1 MREQGAVRD
10 APGVDATRA
19 LYAGGVT
26 QWFTES
32 FRSEFEKQASLMG
45 RFNLGVFGKTGV
57 GKSTIINAVFGEQV
71 AETGIGAPVTQ
82 GSHLYTGVHGSLG
95 LIDTRGLEMGRDDK
109 ALLADLKKFVHERR
123 SLPLSEQMHAAWYC
137 VRALDRRFEDS
148 EETFIRALHAL
159 GVPMIMV
166 FTQVPVRD
174 GQFHPD
180 AVELARQIEARDLPI
195 VGERP
200 FMTFAM
206 RDQFT
211 GQPAYGLMELLQA
224 TFRVVPDAVH
234 AALAAAQK
242 IDLDAKTRQAQRQIA
257 ASMAAAATAAAV
269 PIPFSA
275 ATVLVPIQLA
285 LMARIAQL
293 YGVPFDR
300 AAIMAIA
307 STSLA
312 TTAGRTTALS
322 LLKLIPGAGQV
333 AGGVINAS
341 VASGFTL
348 AMGQAWL
355 AVCQKASG
363 GEVPSIDGVFDPVIL
378 REIFE
383 AEFARRMPR
392 IRRDA

>member
-1 MREQGAVRD
+1 
-10 APGVDATRA
+10 
-19 LYAGGVT
+19 
-26 QWFTES
+26 
-32 FRSEFEKQASLMG
+32 
-45 RFNLGVFGKTGV
+45 
-57 GKSTIINAVFGEQV
+57 
-71 AETGIGAPVTQ
+71 
-82 GSHLYTGVHGSLG
+82 
-95 LIDTRGLEMGRDDK
+95 
-109 ALLADLKKFVHERR
+109 
-123 SLPLSEQMHAAWYC
+123 MHAAWYC

-159 GVPMIMV
+159 GVPVIMV

-242 IDLDAKTRQAQRQIA
+242 IDLDAKTRQAQRQVA
-257 ASMAAAATAAAV
+257 ASVAAAANAAAV
-269 PIPFSA
+269 PIPFSS

-312 TTAGRTTALS
+312 TSAGRSTALS
-322 LLKLIPGAGQV
+322 LFKLLPGAGQV

-348 AMGQAWL
+348 AMGHAWL
-355 AVCQKASG
+355 SVCQKASG
-363 GEVPSIDGVFDPVIL
+363 GEVPSINGVFDPEIL

-383 AEFARRMPR
+383 AEFAKRMPK
-392 IRRDA
+392 IRRYA